1 MRVRSLGALLL
12 TAGLAASLSGTPSA
26 RAIVTGADAGAAP
39 SALGVLAFGPGNV
52 MEWCQD
58 WYARDYY
65 RVSPRRNPAGP
76 ETGAYRVLR
85 GGTFFMDPL
94 DLRTYA
100 RHAGWPSVQ
109 THRMVGFRPVRIP

>member
-1 MRVRSLGALLL
+1 MRGELRTQSNASPYGAFDM
-12 TAGLAASLSGTPSA
+12 A
-26 RAIVTGADAGAAP
+26 
-39 SALGVLAFGPGNV
+39 GNV

-65 RVSPRRNPAGP
+65 RVSPRRNPTGP

-109 THRMVGFRPVRIP
+109 THRMVGFRPVRLP